1 MHLFFESKAICSF
14 AYGFFFYTLFS
25 IRGCIFMEQTL
36 MDKLTILA
44 DSAKYDV
51 ACTSSGASRTA
62 RAGTVGS
69 CYAPGCCHAFTAD
82 GRCVSLLKVL
92 MTNCCSF
99 DCGYCVN
106 RKSNDI
112 PRATFAPRELAELT
126 MEFYRR
132 NYIEGLFLSS
142 AVLGSP
148 DYTTERML
156 AVLRLLRGEY
166 RFGGYI
172 HAKAIPG
179 TSPELLQQLG
189 YLADRLSVNV
199 ELPSERSLNLLA
211 PDKGRHSIFR
221 PMKQIAVSGAASREE
236 LTLYRHAPKF
246 APAGQSTQMIVGA
259 SPETDYHILKLTEGM
274 YQKYGLKRVF
284 YSAYIPV
291 AEDTRLPALDT
302 KPPLLREHRLYQADW
317 LLRFYQFK
325 VDEIVDDAYPDLDL
339 EIDPK
344 LSWALRH
351 PEQFPVDINKADYEM
366 ILRVPG
372 IGVKSARLII
382 ASRRFSKLGFYQLK
396 KIGVVMKKAQYF
408 VTCSELSMCTV
419 NEMTPQ
425 GVCNLLVRKPK
436 QKCDERQLT
445 LDFGE

>member
-99 DCGYCVN
+99 DCSYCVN
-106 RKSNDI
+106 RKSNDL
-112 PRATFAPRELAELT
+112 PRATFSPRELAELT

-142 AVLGSP
+142 AVLVSP

-156 AVLRLLRGEY
+156 AVLRLLRGQY
-166 RFGGYI
+166 HFGGYI

-179 TSPELLQQLG
+179 TSPELLEQLG
-189 YLADRLSVNV
+189 YSVPTYCHVPLLKSPAGRRLSKRDRDLDMGYLRAHTTPEKLVGLLAYLAGLIPQPTALRPSDLVPEFSWSKVGQADR
-199 ELPSERSLNLLA
+199 
-211 PDKGRHSIFR
+211 
-221 PMKQIAVSGAASREE
+221 
-236 LTLYRHAPKF
+236 
-246 APAGQSTQMIVGA
+246 
-259 SPETDYHILKLTEGM
+259 
-274 YQKYGLKRVF
+274 
-284 YSAYIPV
+284 
-291 AEDTRLPALDT
+291 
-302 KPPLLREHRLYQADW
+302 
-317 LLRFYQFK
+317 
-325 VDEIVDDAYPDLDL
+325 IVDDGIW
-339 EIDPK
+339 E
-344 LSWALRH
+344 AL
-351 PEQFPVDINKADYEM
+351 
-366 ILRVPG
+366 
-372 IGVKSARLII
+372 
-382 ASRRFSKLGFYQLK
+382 
-396 KIGVVMKKAQYF
+396 
-408 VTCSELSMCTV
+408 
-419 NEMTPQ
+419 
-425 GVCNLLVRKPK
+425 
-436 QKCDERQLT
+436 
-445 LDFGE
+445 